1 VTAFNYQQIVVD
13 GVEISEVWGLI
24 DAAPG
29 SHENNKRGV
38 AVKEWLS
45 RHADRA
51 RANGYKWSRASVDPK
66 DPGHL
71 LFEAWPTRPDDEGP
85 PRWFGG
91 DAF

>member
-1 VTAFNYQQIVVD
+1 MTAFNYQQIVVD

-24 DAAPG
+24 DAASAHPD
-29 SHENNKRGV
+29 NYKRDLV
-38 AVKEWLS
+38 VKEWLT

-51 RANGYKWSRASVDPK
+51 RAHGLTHCRASVDPK

-71 LFEAWPTRPDDEGP
+71 LFEAWPERPADEGP

-91 DAF
+91 DG